1 MKQFAHHIR
10 MEARPRQLIV
20 ALVILVPFLLSAF
33 PANAL
38 TPEQWTQDLAT
49 LRGAIAA
56 HPNPYAK
63 TSKVALDKATDAL
76 VGQLGTFHDYE
87 VVARMA
93 ALVAMLG
100 DGHSRLELP
109 IAETADLFSQHAK
122 IDEAKIEPFGFFP
135 IRLTRT
141 ADGLV
146 VTRATEEH
154 KDLLGAQLI
163 GIGDK
168 SIAEVETALRP
179 IVQGDNATSQDYLL
193 PSFMVVPELLT
204 AVGVAP
210 HDGHLAW
217 RFRLADEKEISR
229 ELVAIHGGATL
240 QWSALDEIVKPA
252 PDSRHWITKLPDG
265 VIHARLTDILND
277 PHETV
282 PQFAD
287 AFFAA
292 AEATPDATL
301 ALDLRDN
308 RGGDN
313 TLDDAIVRGAIRAK
327 KLWEPGRF
335 FVLINAGTFSAASNL
350 VTLLERW
357 TPAIFVGEPT
367 GGSPNGYGD
376 PKRTVLP
383 NSGLT
388 VLVSS
393 LYWQVSNPKDKRDAT
408 APLIPAAP
416 SVAAV
421 RAHRD
426 VALEVVD
433 SLVAKP
439 ASTTGT
445 FAGQCEIQSQMLKIS
460 FELTRERALLSVP
473 ALKIANE
480 PLQALERHGGTV
492 TGRVLLGDQ
501 PLRVHGRITG
511 SRFLGWI
518 EFAGRPF
525 AFAAELAP
533 SNSSSPSTSEH

>member
-1 MKQFAHHIR
+1 

-20 ALVILVPFLLSAF
+20 AFIILVPLLLSAF
-33 PANAL
+33 PVRAL
-38 TPEQWTQDLAT
+38 TPEQWKQDLAT

-63 TSKVALDKATDAL
+63 TSKVALDEAADVLAS
-76 VGQLGTFHDYE
+76 QLGTLRDYE

-109 IAETADLFSQHAK
+109 MAETADLFGTHGK
-122 IDEAKIEPFGFFP
+122 IDKTKIEPFGFFP
-135 IRLTRT
+135 VRLTRA
-141 ADGLV
+141 ADGVV
-146 VTRATEEH
+146 VTRATQEH

-163 GIGDK
+163 GIGDN
-168 SIAEVETALRP
+168 SIAEVEAALRP
-179 IVQGDNATSQDYLL
+179 FVHGDSAQSQDYLL

-204 AVGVAP
+204 AAGIAP
-210 HDGHLAW
+210 LEGHLAW

-229 ELVAIHGGATL
+229 ELVAIHGGVAL
-240 QWSALDEIVKPA
+240 QWNALDEIMKPA
-252 PDSRHWITKLPDG
+252 PDSRHWITKLPSG

-277 PHETV
+277 RHETV
-282 PQFAD
+282 AQFAD
-287 AFFAA
+287 KLFAM
-292 AEATPDATL
+292 AEATPDTTL

-313 TLDDAIVRGAIRAK
+313 TLADAIVRGAIRTK
-327 KLWEPGRF
+327 SLWEPGRF
-335 FVLINAGTFSAASNL
+335 FVLMNPGTFSAASNL

-357 TPAIFVGEPT
+357 TPVIFIGEPT

-388 VLVSS
+388 VRVSS

-416 SVAAV
+416 NVAAV

-426 VALEVVD
+426 LALDVVN
-433 SLVAKP
+433 SLLAKP
-439 ASTTGT
+439 VSATGV

-460 FELTRERALLSVP
+460 FELTEEQALLNLP
-473 ALKIANE
+473 ALKIANQ
-480 PLQALERHGGTV
+480 PLRDLERHGGTL
-492 TGRVLLGDQ
+492 TGEVMLGDQ
-501 PLRVHGRITG
+501 SLRVHGRITV
-511 SRFLGWI
+511 SRFLGWVD
-518 EFAGRPF
+518 FAGRPF
-525 AFAAELAP
+525 AFAAELA
-533 SNSSSPSTSEH
+533 SSSSPTPSTSEN